1 MNPGRI
7 FYAVL
12 LIAGLAACA
21 SPTRQYYTLLPAST
35 VADSSAV
42 ETKASP
48 KFAISVQPVELPEQV
63 DRPQIVIND
72 ANAAQVTP
80 LNSALWASPLSDE
93 IRNALSNAL
102 SRQLGVLDIASGGTP
117 ESLPIW
123 RINVRVQRFDSVYN
137 ERAVLDATWRLTPVH
152 QRGKKTIICRA
163 EVQVPVETGMSAL
176 IAGHQEALQKL
187 AALIAAQLMKPA
199 DARQIAGVDTKG
211 CTS

>member
-35 VADSSAV
+35 VTESPAV
-42 ETKASP
+42 ETKVSP
-48 KFAISVQPVELPEQV
+48 KFAISVQPVVLPEQV

-117 ESLPIW
+117 DSLPIW
-123 RINVRVQRFDSVYN
+123 RVNVRVQRFDSIYN

-163 EVQVPVETGMSAL
+163 EVQVPVDVGMSAL
-176 IAGHQEALQKL
+176 VAGHQEALKKL
-187 AALIAAQLMKPA
+187 AALIAAQLTKPV
-199 DARQIAGVDTKG
+199 DTSQIAGVDTKG